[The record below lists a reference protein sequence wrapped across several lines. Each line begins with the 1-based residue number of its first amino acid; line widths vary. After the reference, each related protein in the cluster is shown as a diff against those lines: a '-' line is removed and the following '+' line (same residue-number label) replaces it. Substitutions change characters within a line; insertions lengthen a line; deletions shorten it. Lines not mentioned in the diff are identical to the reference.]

1 MSEQIIIFSQIVFID
16 LVLAGDN
23 AIIIVLA
30 GDNAII
36 IGMVASQFPP
46 DQRKK
51 IIFWGIG
58 AAVVL
63 RIILTLLTA
72 YLLQITGL
80 RLIGGLALLYICYKL
95 YTDVIKKSS
104 TDNEKIK
111 VNNSSFWKAIWT
123 VLIADFTMSLDNVL
137 GVAGAAKDHYGLLVF
152 GLVLS
157 IALMAT
163 AATLI
168 SGWIKKYSWIGWIGL
183 FAILA
188 VAIELIYTD
197 LKLFL

>member
-16 LVLAGDN
+16 L
-23 AIIIVLA
+23 VLA

-58 AAVVL
+58 AAVIL

-72 YLLQITGL
+72 YLLQITGI

-104 TDNEKIK
+104 TDNQKIN

-168 SGWIKKYSWIGWIGL
+168 SGWIKKYKWIAWVGL

-188 VAIELIYTD
+188 VSIELIYTD
-197 LKLFL
+197 IKLLI

>member
-23 AIIIVLA
+23 AIIMGL
-30 GDNAII
+30 
-36 IGMVASQFPP
+36 VASQFPP

-168 SGWIKKYSWIGWIGL
+168 SGWIKKYSWIGWVGL

>member
-1 MSEQIIIFSQIVFID
+1 MFAELFTSEQLAILGQIILID
-16 LVLAGDN
+16 L
-23 AIIIVLA
+23 VLA

-36 IGMVASQFPP
+36 IGMVASKFPLE
-46 DQRKK
+46 QRKK

-58 AAVVL
+58 GAVVL

-80 RLIGGLALLYICYKL
+80 RLLGGLLLLYIVYKL
-95 YTDVIKKSS
+95 YKDVIKGS
-104 TDNEKIK
+104 DHEEDIN
-111 VNNSSFWKAIWT
+111 VDNSSFLKAIWT
-123 VLIADFTMSLDNVL
+123 ILLADFTMSLDNVL
-137 GVAGAAKDHYGLLVF
+137 GVAGAAGDHYKLLIF

-157 IALMAT
+157 IVLMAF

-168 SGWIKKYSWIGWIGL
+168 SNWIKKYKWIAWAGL
-183 FAILA
+183 LAILI

-197 LKLFL
+197 IKILFL